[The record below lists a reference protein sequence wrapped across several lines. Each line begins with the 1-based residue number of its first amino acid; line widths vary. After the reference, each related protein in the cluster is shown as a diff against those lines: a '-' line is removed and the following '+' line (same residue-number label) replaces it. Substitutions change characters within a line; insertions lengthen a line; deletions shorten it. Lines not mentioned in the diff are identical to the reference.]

1 MNYLDPHHIG
11 FLASVLLHPDSS
23 RILLDNPA
31 ATTTTATTSTTTS
44 TTNVLIIGLAGGAF
58 PMAVRK
64 YMPSSI
70 CLVCD
75 IDANSQIIYAK

>member
-11 FLASVLLHPDSS
+11 FLASMLLHPDSS
-23 RILLDNPA
+23 RILLDNP
-31 ATTTTATTSTTTS
+31 TSTTTS
-44 TTNVLIIGLAGGAF
+44 TTSTSGTTNVLIIGLAGGAF

-64 YMPSSI
+64 YMPSSV

-75 IDANSQIIYAK
+75 IDANSQIVYAKY